1 LESINRNK
9 NANVYCPDPAI
20 TVKFS
25 FSENLIS
32 NPVKMPVQLS
42 LDWDFNLVIP
52 LKASDNDEEADKA
65 YFAFGYGAGKQNDFM
80 RGCFL

>member
-1 LESINRNK
+1 
-9 NANVYCPDPAI
+9 
-20 TVKFS
+20 S

-32 NPVKMPVQLS
+32 NPKKIPVQLS

-52 LKASDNDEEADKA
+52 LKASRDYGIKKELDKEEADKA
-65 YFAFGYGAGKQNDFM
+65 YFAFGYGAGKQNDSM